1 MTARTT
7 VAGIDTDNNQLKVAA
22 EAAMEEIL
30 MAMAT
35 AMTMTTAMMTAA
47 IFTPTTTWKGSR
59 QMTLLVE

>member
-1 MTARTT
+1 M
-7 VAGIDTDNNQLKVAA
+7 AGIDTDNNQLKVAA
-22 EAAMEEIL
+22 EAAVEEIL

-47 IFTPTTTWKGSR
+47 MPTTTWKGSC